1 MVNPLRFGL
10 KLSQQVHPI
19 EAQRDAWRIADEAGF
34 DHIWPFDHLIALGP
48 DPTQPIFDGWTILG
62 AVAEATKRVRI
73 GLNVTGNLYRHP
85 GLLAKIAVTVD
96 HVSKGRL
103 EFGIGAAWN
112 EPEFKMY
119 GLPFPDA
126 GDRIRMLD
134 ESIQA
139 VKLLWT
145 EHRATFAGRFYQ
157 LTEAIAEPKPVQKPY
172 PPIWIGGSGPKR
184 TLRVVA
190 KHADVWNSS
199 SGTPDEMKA
208 LLGILND
215 HCVKVGRD
223 PKAIRLSHN
232 LRIDDADAAQ
242 KQVEASIKLGYSEF
256 LLFPG
261 QAGPGDLRKGAEA
274 AARILPRLRALA

>member
-1 MVNPLRFGL
+1 MTNPLRFGL

-19 EAQRDAWRIADEAGF
+19 EAQRDAWKIADEAGF
-34 DHIWPFDHLIALGP
+34 DHLWPFDHLIALGP
-48 DPTQPIFDGWTILG
+48 DPAQPIFDGWTILG
-62 AVAEATKRVRI
+62 AVAESTTRARI

-96 HVSKGRL
+96 HLTKGRL

-119 GLPFPDA
+119 GIPFPSA

-157 LTEAIAEPKPVQKPY
+157 LSDAIAEPKPVQKPH

-190 KHADVWNSS
+190 RHADVWNSS
-199 SGTPDEMKA
+199 SGTIDDMKA
-208 LLGILND
+208 LLAILHE
-215 HCVKVGRD
+215 HCAKVGRD
-223 PKAIRLSHN
+223 QKSIRLSHN
-232 LRIDDADAAQ
+232 VRIDDADAAQ
-242 KQVEASIKLGYSEF
+242 RQIEVSMKLGYSEF

-261 QAGPGDLRKGAEA
+261 QGDLRKGAEA
-274 AARILPRLRALA
+274 AAKLLPRLRALA